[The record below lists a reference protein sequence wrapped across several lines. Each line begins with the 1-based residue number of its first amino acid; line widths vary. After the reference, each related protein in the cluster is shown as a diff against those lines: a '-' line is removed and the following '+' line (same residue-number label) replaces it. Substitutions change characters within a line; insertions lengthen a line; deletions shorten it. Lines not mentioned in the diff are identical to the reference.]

1 MKTKSAALWI
11 VALAVVIGVSAVRD
25 DETDQLVADSV
36 VDAQRA
42 ARHVQSEVKARARQ
56 TARLADADNRGRA
69 EHAARIALAD
79 LVASTRLVR

>member
-1 MKTKSAALWI
+1 MKIKSAALWT

-36 VDAQRA
+36 IDAQRA
-42 ARHVQSEVKARARQ
+42 ARHVQSEAKARARQ
-56 TARLADADNRGRA
+56 AARLADADNRGRA
-69 EHAARIALAD
+69 EHAARVALAD

>member
-11 VALAVVIGVSAVRD
+11 VAFAVVIGASAVRD

-36 VDAQRA
+36 IDAQRA
-42 ARHVQSEVKARARQ
+42 ARHVQSEAKARARQ
-56 TARLADADNRGRA
+56 AARLADADNRGRA
-69 EHAARIALAD
+69 EHAARVALAD